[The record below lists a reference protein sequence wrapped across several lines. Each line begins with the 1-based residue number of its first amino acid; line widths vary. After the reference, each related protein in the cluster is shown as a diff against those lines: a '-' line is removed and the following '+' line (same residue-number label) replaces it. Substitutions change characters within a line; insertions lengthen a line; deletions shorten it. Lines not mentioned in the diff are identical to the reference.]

1 MMLTKAQ
8 EKIFEENK
16 NLVYKAIN
24 TYVSNPGKYGI
35 NDYEDLVSI
44 GEFALCKAISTYE
57 ADKAAFS
64 SYAINVIRNH
74 LYNTIRDANETSDT
88 TLSITYDYVELN
100 ANLAYNNI
108 SSMNDDI
115 LMKDGLNIISDCSEK
130 YGGIAGKGAEAL
142 RLMLLGYSCNDIAKM
157 YGVEDKTI
165 TAWISR
171 ARKKLQKEPA
181 LLKLLD
187 KA

>member
-1 MMLTKAQ
+1 
-8 EKIFEENK
+8 
-16 NLVYKAIN
+16 
-24 TYVSNPGKYGI
+24 
-35 NDYEDLVSI
+35 
-44 GEFALCKAISTYE
+44 
-57 ADKAAFS
+57 
-64 SYAINVIRNH
+64 
-74 LYNTIRDANETSDT
+74 
-88 TLSITYDYVELN
+88 
-100 ANLAYNNI
+100 
-108 SSMNDDI
+108 MNDDI